1 MQSRELTFQFQQQ
14 TRKRISISG
23 SFGEVI
29 RINLHNFIEVRQ
41 QCLGLKHVS
50 ILRQAY
56 IHPFLIIIFIIVSLI
71 IIVLSLL
78 QGGKSEG
85 ASGAIT
91 GGGLNV
97 FAKTKERGSE
107 KVITWLTFGFAIVFL
122 FLALIISVVSSTS
135 ASEAASSVSSSL

>member
-1 MQSRELTFQFQQQ
+1 MQWYDYVF
-14 TRKRISISG
+14 
-23 SFGEVI
+23 V
-29 RINLHNFIEVRQ
+29 V
-41 QCLGLKHVS
+41 V
-50 ILRQAY
+50 A
-56 IHPFLIIIFIIVSLI
+56 LI

-107 KVITWLTFGFAIVFL
+107 KVISWLTFGFAILFL
-122 FLALIISVVSSTS
+122 FMALLIMVLGSSGGGSSNGSS
-135 ASEAASSVSSSL
+135 AISSVAAAVRPLL

>member
-1 MQSRELTFQFQQQ
+1 MQWYD
-14 TRKRISISG
+14 I
-23 SFGEVI
+23 
-29 RINLHNFIEVRQ
+29 
-41 QCLGLKHVS
+41 
-50 ILRQAY
+50 ILMIA
-56 IHPFLIIIFIIVSLI
+56 SLI

-107 KVITWLTFGFAIVFL
+107 KIITWLTFGFAIVFV
-122 FLALIISVVSSTS
+122 FLALIISVISPET
-135 ASEAASSVSSSL
+135 ASDASSSISSSL

>member
-1 MQSRELTFQFQQQ
+1 MQLQW
-14 TRKRISISG
+14 
-23 SFGEVI
+23 
-29 RINLHNFIEVRQ
+29 
-41 QCLGLKHVS
+41 
-50 ILRQAY
+50 Y
-56 IHPFLIIIFIIVSLI
+56 DIIFIIVSLI

-107 KVITWLTFGFAIVFL
+107 KVTTWLTFGFAIVFL

-135 ASEAASSVSSSL
+135 AGEAASSVSPSL